1 MKNEEMGTME
11 WGVENARATGWD
23 FRECEGGY
31 RYVTGEVEAVVTK
44 RSISIGLVES
54 GVTLFYEELKAGTVP
69 AKALCHAGRAADT
82 LANAFKEV
90 RDRLNLC

>member
-11 WGVENARATGWD
+11 WGVEKARTIGWD
-23 FRECEGGY
+23 FQECEGGY

-44 RSISIGLVES
+44 RSIRIGLDEA
-54 GVTLFYEELKAGTVP
+54 GVTLFYQELKAGTVP
-69 AKALCHAGRAADT
+69 VEALCHAGRAADT

-90 RDRLNLC
+90 RDRLKLC

>member
-1 MKNEEMGTME
+1 MENEEMGTME
-11 WGVENARATGWD
+11 WGVEKALTIGWD
-23 FRECEGGY
+23 FQKGAVGY
-31 RYVTGEVEAVVTK
+31 RYVTGDVEAVVTE
-44 RSISIGLVES
+44 RSISIGLAES
-54 GVTLFYEELKAGTVP
+54 GVTLFYQELKAGTVP